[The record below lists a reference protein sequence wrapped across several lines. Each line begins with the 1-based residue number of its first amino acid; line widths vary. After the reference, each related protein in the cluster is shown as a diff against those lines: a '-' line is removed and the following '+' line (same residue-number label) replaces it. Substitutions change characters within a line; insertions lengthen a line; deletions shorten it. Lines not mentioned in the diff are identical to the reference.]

1 MEPVSAIW
9 GVPLWIPF
17 TLAAAALQAI
27 RTAAQRHVAGRLS
40 PDAGNF
46 ARYVFGLPIALVYLG
61 ALAASGSALP
71 ALTLQAAA
79 IVAAGAFAQVMA
91 TRALIVAV
99 SDQNFAVG
107 VALSKTDVVQAALV
121 EAIAFGVRFS
131 PQGVAG
137 ILAATLG
144 VMVMSAKGAG
154 RFVHL
159 LLTGW
164 MARAALFGL
173 AAGTGYA
180 ISGVAYRAAA
190 IDLGGPALPAAAT
203 ALATALSLQTLGLGG
218 YLAARDPTSFFAVLR
233 DWRVSGLA
241 GIAGGVGSICWFS
254 ALALETVAFV
264 RTLGLSELFFSVL
277 IAIVLFRETPSR
289 AELIGLAVLAAGVA
303 LVLSVA

>member
-1 MEPVSAIW
+1 METVNAIW

-27 RTAAQRHVAGRLS
+27 RTAAQRQVAGRLS

-46 ARYVFGLPIALVYLG
+46 ARYVFGLPIALLYLG
-61 ALAASGSALP
+61 AIALGGAAIPAPSA
-71 ALTLQAAA
+71 QAIA

-91 TRALIVAV
+91 TRALIIAV

-107 VALSKTDVVQAALV
+107 VALSKTDVVQAAIV

-131 PQGVAG
+131 PQGIAG
-137 ILAATLG
+137 ILAATFG

-154 RFVHL
+154 RFIAL
-159 LLTGW
+159 LMTGW

-180 ISGVAYRAAA
+180 VSGVAYRAASLE
-190 IDLGGPALPAAAT
+190 LGGPALPAAAT
-203 ALATALSLQTLGLGG
+203 ALAIALSLQTVGLGS
-218 YLAARDPTSFFAVLR
+218 YIALRDRESFFAVLK

-241 GIAGGVGSICWFS
+241 GIAGGIGSICWFS

-277 IAIVLFRETPSR
+277 IAIVLFREKPTP
-289 AELIGLAVLAAGVA
+289 AELGGLVILAVGVA
-303 LVLSVA
+303 LVLSVS